1 MKKNAIQARPTYVI
15 ESVDNVLRLLQ
26 LLRDSGSLRVTD
38 AAAELDIALS
48 TAHRLFSMLVYRG
61 FATQD
66 EQRRYVP
73 GPAMDARAIRA
84 PWTRELRDLA
94 APEMEALSGELGETI
109 NIMIR
114 VGTDIRFL
122 HTVEGGAVLRVGD
135 RTGSV
140 VPALHT
146 SGGKIMLAHEPAE
159 KVRAL
164 YRSRSAVASGRTLD
178 ETSLD
183 RLLGQLMSARSVGFA
198 VNREESED
206 GVGAVGVAILTPGG
220 APFAAI
226 SVACPVGRLDRLL
239 APETVTRVQR
249 CAIDVAE
256 LAASYSAFPQE
267 GGEPSR

>member
-1 MKKNAIQARPTYVI
+1 MKKTTIQERPAYVV

-73 GPAMDARAIRA
+73 GPAMDAPAITA

-94 APEMEALSGELGETI
+94 EGPMEQLSAELSETV
-109 NIMIR
+109 NLLIR

-122 HTVEGGAVLRVGD
+122 NTIEARAVLRVGD

-140 VPALHT
+140 VPALRT
-146 SGGKIMLAHEPAE
+146 SGGKMMLAHEPAE
-159 KVRAL
+159 KVRTL
-164 YRSRSAVASGRTLD
+164 YRSRSAEASGRALD
-178 ETSLD
+178 EAAFE
-183 RLLGQLMSARSVGFA
+183 RLMGQLRSARSVGFA

-206 GVGAVGVAILTPGG
+206 GVGAIGVAILTPGG
-220 APFAAI
+220 APLAAI
-226 SVACPVGRLDRLL
+226 SVACPIGRLERMLVPSAIARAQACAAEVGRLALTLESVPR
-239 APETVTRVQR
+239 
-249 CAIDVAE
+249 
-256 LAASYSAFPQE
+256 
-267 GGEPSR
+267 